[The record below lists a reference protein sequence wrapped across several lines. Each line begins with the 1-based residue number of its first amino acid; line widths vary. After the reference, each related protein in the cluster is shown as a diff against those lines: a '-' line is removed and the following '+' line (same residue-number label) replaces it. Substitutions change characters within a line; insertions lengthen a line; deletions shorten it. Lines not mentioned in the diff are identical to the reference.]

1 MVKFFI
7 QNVGIGIIIL
17 SLILL
22 PIPMYSISYIGTYN
36 QVNAD
41 NKLVIYTYEYF
52 FGLTNE
58 TLSGGVYDKIF
69 TSFENRYGV
78 DIDIRFFSGARNIF
92 LTALQEYKA
101 EVRTA
106 DLLIGIDNIVVQEA
120 KKAGILVKI
129 NETDLQNLSRIDSD
143 LIDNFDPDLYA
154 VPYDFS
160 PIAFIYDTQRINL
173 TELKFEDFYNQT
185 LASYLVVEDP
195 TLSTTGVSFLLWQ
208 IGVYE
213 KILEKDWKEWWS
225 KIKDNIIVTKSWGEA
240 YYSYFLNEQEGRPI
254 VVSYLTSPVY
264 HGLYEN
270 TTRYRPMLVK
280 YNDRWYSW
288 FQIQGIGIV
297 KGSPMVDMALKFID
311 WLLSDEVQSLVAE
324 NDIMLPASTDILNSL
339 PENIKQYLVYNISE
353 IEPVNNLVSVQE
365 VYDNIDTWLSEWQ
378 EVMTAGPSMLP
389 LYMISLVATVAIIGV
404 LYMFYRR
411 KRVKM

>member
-22 PIPMYSISYIGTYN
+22 PIPTYSISYIGTYN

-101 EVRTA
+101 GVRTA

-154 VPYDFS
+154 VPYDFG
-160 PIAFIYDTQRINL
+160 PIAFIYD
-173 TELKFEDFYNQT
+173 
-185 LASYLVVEDP
+185 DP

-240 YYSYFLNEQEGRPI
+240 YYSYFLNEQEERPI

-280 YNDRWYSW
+280 YNDKWYSW

-297 KGSPMVDMALKFID
+297 KSSPMVDMALKFID

-339 PENIKQYLVYNISE
+339 PENIRQYLVYNISE

-365 VYDNIDTWLSEWQ
+365 VYNNIDTWLSEWQ